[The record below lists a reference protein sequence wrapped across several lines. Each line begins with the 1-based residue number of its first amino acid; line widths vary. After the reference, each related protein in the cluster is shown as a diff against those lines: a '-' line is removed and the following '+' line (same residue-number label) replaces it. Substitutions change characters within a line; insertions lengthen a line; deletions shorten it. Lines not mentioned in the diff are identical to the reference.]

1 MENPLTTLANTIS
14 PLAQSAILY
23 FTTHGMEGY
32 VQRTE
37 NFLSD
42 NKTRTVN
49 GHRILSGV
57 AIPKYRRWRETLS
70 EMNEGEAIR
79 LRTLNEYNSVNYA
92 ARSLGFYTLKK
103 GLLMFKVSRDVF
115 EKNRRPGRIRSGD
128 RPVQSSNRNNR
139 WANI

>member
-1 MENPLTTLANTIS
+1 MGE
-14 PLAQSAILY
+14 
-23 FTTHGMEGY
+23 Y
-32 VQRTE
+32 VQKTE
-37 NFLSD
+37 ISLSD
-42 NKTRTVN
+42 SKTRTVN
-49 GHRILSGV
+49 GHRIISGV

-79 LRTLNEYNSVNYA
+79 LSSLNEYNSVSYA
-92 ARSLGFYTLKK
+92 ARCLGFYTLKK
-103 GLLMFKVSRDVF
+103 GLLMFKVSKEVF